1 MTVFS
6 PSTHHQ
12 CLQRS
17 FPLNS
22 IRCSIGGRVFGGYI
36 HHIVLDTIFLSDTF
50 VICLYRRSSRR
61 IPFLLISHRIPH
73 TYHAPSQQTQLYIGP
88 VIPGHVHI
96 DLMTP
101 EISIAFGIWK
111 CLQSLCPCQKHP
123 SINITVRYFRSTM
136 SGEPGSLRLFT
147 RYRRPLEKR
156 NLRTIISGFVSFPFM
171 AAMHRL
177 RCSP

>member
-1 MTVFS
+1 MS
-6 PSTHHQ
+6 SAAISTT
-12 CLQRS
+12 LS
-17 FPLNS
+17 WIPYS
-22 IRCSIGGRVFGGYI
+22 
-36 HHIVLDTIFLSDTF
+36 LSDTF

-61 IPFLLISHRIPH
+61 IPFSFDFTSHSHTRITRHPNRRN
-73 TYHAPSQQTQLYIGP
+73 LYIGP

-177 RCSP
+177 RCSRDNLSVIILFKS